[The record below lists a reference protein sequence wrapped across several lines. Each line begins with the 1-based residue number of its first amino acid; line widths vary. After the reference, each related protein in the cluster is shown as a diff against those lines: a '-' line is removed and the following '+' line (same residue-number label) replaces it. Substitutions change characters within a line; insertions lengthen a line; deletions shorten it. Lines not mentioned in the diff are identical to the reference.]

1 MSNLLGKKKIFEH
14 SYQYACRITSRLI
27 KIAHFLEI
35 FEVRGNAPSGH
46 PLSLIDATE
55 SGVFGGFK
63 RPVKFLV
70 GSVLI
75 SLRIKT
81 RIAGGQ
87 KQLLL
92 TQAVIFAR

>member
-1 MSNLLGKKKIFEH
+1 MSSLLGKKKIFEYKSH
-14 SYQYACRITSRLI
+14 YACRITSCLI

-63 RPVKFLV
+63 RPVKFLA

-87 KQLLL
+87 KNS
-92 TQAVIFAR
+92 F